1 MTFMSKF
8 TKLHSQLCFRFF
20 KSKNKYPRQ
29 LSKRIVGCIF
39 DSVTLDAALIVDTET
54 MVYIPVLSSQKFKL
68 FVY

>member
-20 KSKNKYPRQ
+20 KSKNKYQ

-54 MVYIPVLSSQKFKL
+54 MVYIPILSSQKFKL